1 MVSIKNSF
9 NKFSKTLNKHWLLV
23 LVLIIILAVV
33 TRAFG
38 ITKSSIWHDE
48 GFSIM
53 LSSRDWLGV
62 WLGSARDVHPPLYY
76 ELLHGWGLL
85 FGSSALALRSL
96 SAVFGV
102 VVVGLGYFIV
112 LKVGK
117 KHNVAALAGFILA
130 LNPFLIRYSQEARMY
145 GVLGVFLLVAML
157 GVIYITQNHKDWRG
171 YIIYVAGITAG
182 LYTHYFTA
190 LVVISF
196 WIYVVAIFMQTGS
209 KKISILTNWRWW
221 LANLAAVILFM
232 PWVPNMLSQLT
243 RGQGLGWLSRASAMT
258 LNDTIWQFTT
268 FTDGRAL
275 WPVLYWVVPAI
286 LLVVIVAHTI
296 NDKTKAHF
304 SRLILLFSFFPIL
317 FALSIS
323 FFRPIYHERYF
334 VFAAIGLCMLLAL
347 AISEINAKNKILAA
361 LLLFIVVSSQL
372 VGIRNVNSQSNH
384 QMSTVMS
391 GLESSFKPDDK
402 LIAGELYV
410 YFDSSYYNR
419 TGLDIFLYTKQGR
432 PNGYGE
438 SGLIYDKGIYLD
450 SYNDIQS
457 GRVWVI
463 GKTGQHDYYDQVPS
477 SWKLVS
483 TFSAGYSEARLYQI
497 Q

>member
-1 MVSIKNSF
+1 
-9 NKFSKTLNKHWLLV
+9 
-23 LVLIIILAVV
+23 
-33 TRAFG
+33 
-38 ITKSSIWHDE
+38 
-48 GFSIM
+48 
-53 LSSRDWLGV
+53 
-62 WLGSARDVHPPLYY
+62 
-76 ELLHGWGLL
+76 
-85 FGSSALALRSL
+85 
-96 SAVFGV
+96 
-102 VVVGLGYFIV
+102 
-112 LKVGK
+112 
-117 KHNVAALAGFILA
+117 
-130 LNPFLIRYSQEARMY
+130 
-145 GVLGVFLLVAML
+145 
-157 GVIYITQNHKDWRG
+157 
-171 YIIYVAGITAG
+171 
-182 LYTHYFTA
+182 
-190 LVVISF
+190 
-196 WIYVVAIFMQTGS
+196 
-209 KKISILTNWRWW
+209 
-221 LANLAAVILFM
+221 
-232 PWVPNMLSQLT
+232 
-243 RGQGLGWLSRASAMT
+243 
-258 LNDTIWQFTT
+258 
-268 FTDGRAL
+268 
-275 WPVLYWVVPAI
+275 
-286 LLVVIVAHTI
+286 
-296 NDKTKAHF
+296 
-304 SRLILLFSFFPIL
+304 
-317 FALSIS
+317 
-323 FFRPIYHERYF
+323 
-334 VFAAIGLCMLLAL
+334 MLLAL